1 MTYIP
6 KKLLKQLRSVE
17 LFADLSHDDLRAV
30 AELFK
35 GEHVSAGS
43 IVYHQG
49 QVGECAYLIESG
61 TLGMYYIDPDGKR
74 EEVRTLQAGDFL
86 GESSLLLGDTR
97 SATVEAAQESSLL
110 CLEKSDFDKLLQ
122 DRPSVVRSLWI
133 QPDVVKRRRV
143 PRFRWQDPDEVVVRS
158 MHKHNAI
165 LFRNLALPTVIFLVI
180 VAGIG
185 AWVIRSQSMV
195 ALVLGAVLALIPL
208 AFGIYLTVDHFNDSY
223 VITNKRVLH
232 EERTPLVREARAE
245 APLRTV
251 QDIHQRRQGIWA
263 QIYNF
268 GDLIIETAG
277 KRGQVIFRS
286 IPDPA
291 AVQEEIFEQVRRVR
305 AGARAQEREAI
316 RSALEQRLG
325 RQEPDEQ
332 QPPVDQPE
340 SNPSVSNSLRA
351 GMLFRV
357 FRYFLPS
364 LRYESGDTVTWRK
377 HWFALLRPISVPS
390 LLVMVTAAAT
400 IYLLATIPAKWPQ
413 IVLGY
418 GGVMMILLPWWLWR
432 FDNWQNDIYQVTNT
446 RIIDVECLPFSLRED
461 RREASLG
468 VIQNIELEVPGILGR
483 IFNYGS
489 VTIETAGV
497 GPFTFEMVKDPGSVQ
512 TEIFRR
518 MDAFQR
524 MQRQQSADQRRS
536 ELMDWFT
543 VYDDLQ
549 GSDSPANAAQ
559 SDYQE
564 GTEF

>member
-1 MTYIP
+1 M
-6 KKLLKQLRSVE
+6 
-17 LFADLSHDDLRAV
+17 
-30 AELFK
+30 
-35 GEHVSAGS
+35 
-43 IVYHQG
+43 
-49 QVGECAYLIESG
+49 
-61 TLGMYYIDPDGKR
+61 
-74 EEVRTLQAGDFL
+74 
-86 GESSLLLGDTR
+86 
-97 SATVEAAQESSLL
+97 
-110 CLEKSDFDKLLQ
+110 
-122 DRPSVVRSLWI
+122 
-133 QPDVVKRRRV
+133 
-143 PRFRWQDPDEVVVRS
+143 
-158 MHKHNAI
+158 
-165 LFRNLALPTVIFLVI
+165 
-180 VAGIG
+180 
-185 AWVIRSQSMV
+185 
-195 ALVLGAVLALIPL
+195 
-208 AFGIYLTVDHFNDSY
+208 
-223 VITNKRVLH
+223 
-232 EERTPLVREARAE
+232 
-245 APLRTV
+245 
-251 QDIHQRRQGIWA
+251 
-263 QIYNF
+263 
-268 GDLIIETAG
+268 
-277 KRGQVIFRS
+277 
-286 IPDPA
+286 
-291 AVQEEIFEQVRRVR
+291 
-305 AGARAQEREAI
+305 
-316 RSALEQRLG
+316 EQRLG

-351 GMLFRV
+351 GMLFRLV
-357 FRYFLPS
+357 RYFLPA

-446 RIIDVECLPFSLRED
+446 RIIDVECLPFYLRED

-468 VIQNIELEVPGILGR
+468 MIQNIELEVPGILGK

-543 VYDDLQ
+543 VYNDLQ
-549 GSDSPANAAQ
+549 GSDSPTNAPL
-559 SDYQE
+559 SDNQE
-564 GTEF
+564 EGQP